1 MAVMKEEKKIAIIGS
16 RDFKNKRLVD
26 ETMKPLLD
34 RFHIT
39 YIVSG
44 GAKGAD
50 TLGVQWANKHNIP
63 TKVHYPDF
71 KKRKRAYHFR
81 NRLIVQDADIVV
93 AFWNTHST
101 GTKYTMNYAKSL
113 EKELIVIKY

>member
-1 MAVMKEEKKIAIIGS
+1 M
-16 RDFKNKRLVD
+16 
-26 ETMKPLLD
+26 
-34 RFHIT
+34 
-39 YIVSG
+39 
-44 GAKGAD
+44 
-50 TLGVQWANKHNIP
+50 
-63 TKVHYPDF
+63 HYPDF